1 MLSDYEVIPTLATS
15 DIKRARHFYEQVLG
29 LVAHTV
35 ENEGVI
41 YNTGTGRFM
50 VYPSAFAGSNK
61 ATAMAF
67 QVPHAAFDAE
77 VADLLAHQGLQVG
90 QVGVSVALLRHAI
103 QSVRACHCARSRST
117 RLGATSHSVRPRA
130 ARCT

>member
-77 VADLLAHQGLQVG
+77 VADLKARGIVLDTFE
-90 QVGVSVALLRHAI
+90 STSRNLR
-103 QSVRACHCARSRST
+103 VKF
-117 RLGATSHSVRPRA
+117 
-130 ARCT
+130 